1 MGEIT
6 LQDEFGQ
13 QIYKTVREN
22 GYKVNLEIGSWDG
35 TGSTNCFYEAMK
47 DMDRKFL
54 FCIEFNSERCE
65 EFFKQPHLIQDW
77 IALYCGSSISKEEF
91 LPKSFDEIWESPYN
105 KHKDIGVYS
114 KELVQTWYE
123 DDLKNLN
130 ARPLLKGVISTIINN
145 DQSYFDAVL
154 IDGGEFAGYSEY
166 QLLKDKVKC
175 FMLDDVHKAYK
186 CNQIYEE
193 LKSNPDWILVSENPE
208 VRNGYAIFKRI

>member
-13 QIYKTVREN
+13 QIYKTVRDN
-22 GYKVNLEIGSWDG
+22 NYRINLEIGSWDG

-47 DMDRKFL
+47 DMELKFL
-54 FCIEFNSERCE
+54 FCIEFNSERCVD
-65 EFFKQPHLIQDW
+65 FFKQPHLIQDW
-77 IALYCGSSISKEEF
+77 ITLYCGSSITKEEF
-91 LPKSFDEIWESPYN
+91 LPKSFDEIWDSPYN

-123 DDLKNLN
+123 EDIKNLN
-130 ARPLLKGVISTIINN
+130 SLDYEGWITKILKSKQN
-145 DQSYFDAVL
+145 YFDAVL

-193 LKSNPDWILVSENPE
+193 LRVDPDWVLVSENSE